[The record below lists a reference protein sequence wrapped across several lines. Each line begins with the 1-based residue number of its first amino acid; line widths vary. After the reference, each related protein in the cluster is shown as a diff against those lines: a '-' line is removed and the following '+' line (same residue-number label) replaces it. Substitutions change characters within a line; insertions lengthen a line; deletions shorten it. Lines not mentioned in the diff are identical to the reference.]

1 MTHRLDNDR
10 AEDLVIESDNAYVVV
25 TRGREGGKV
34 SDQDRPTPRRGE
46 NDPPTRPSGRAASRR
61 PNRAQVKAMEARMA
75 ARPIAERIPVVV
87 VDSTTV
93 PTANPEVAPE
103 AVGVPTG
110 RARSRARTR
119 TAPRPTGLT
128 RAEEYRFIRSDL
140 RRLLLTAGGL
150 GVVMLA
156 LLLVLEI

>member
-46 NDPPTRPSGRAASRR
+46 NGPPTRPSGRAATRR

-75 ARPIAERIPVVV
+75 ARPIVERIPVVV